1 MMRYLPSLFLLLL
14 AGMLPAQP
22 IKPSEKANFSLSPS
36 VDLEASPV
44 QNQHQSST
52 CWSFSSLAFFES
64 ELLRMKKPVVNLS
77 EMFVVRH
84 VYQAKAEKFVR
95 LHGNANFGPGGAFHD
110 PLFVLR
116 TFGLMPESA
125 YPGNAYGEETIKHNE
140 LDALTR
146 SLVDAVV
153 KNPNQRLSTAWKSA
167 FSGVLDAYLGPLPET
182 VEWQGKKHT
191 PKIFAASLGLN
202 ADDYVDLTSFTH
214 HPFYSHFPIEI
225 PDNWSWE
232 SAYNVPLDDLIGCLN
247 NALKN
252 GYSVAWGADV
262 SDPGFNHKMGLA
274 IKPAAGFAGLNREE
288 KEALFLNP
296 QDQTS
301 ISQQARQDAFDRYEV
316 TDDHGMLI
324 TGMFTDPKGTVYYK
338 VKNSWGDKS
347 NDCGGYFFASEAFV
361 RMHTINLL
369 MHKDALSSEVKKA
382 WQGRK

>member
-1 MMRYLPSLFLLLL
+1 MRYFTFISLLLTST
-14 AGMLPAQP
+14 AGFAQAV
-22 IKPSEKANFSLSPS
+22 KPSEKATFSLSAE

-64 ELLRMKKPVVNLS
+64 ELLRMKRPNVNLS

-125 YPGNAYGEETIKHNE
+125 YPGNAYGEETVKHNE
-140 LDALTR
+140 LDAVTR

-153 KNPNQRLSTAWKSA
+153 KNPNQRLSTAWKTA
-167 FSGVLDAYLGPLPET
+167 FSGVLDAYLGPLPGSFEL
-182 VEWQGKKHT
+182 QGKSYT
-191 PKIFAASLGLN
+191 PKSYASSLGLN
-202 ADDYVDLTSFTH
+202 ANDYADLTSFNH
-214 HPFYSHFPIEI
+214 HPFYQSFPIEI

-232 SAYNVPLDDLIGCLN
+232 PAYNLPLDDLMACLN

-274 IKPAAGFAGLNREE
+274 IKPEGGFSGRSREE
-288 KEALFLNP
+288 KEALFLSP
-296 QDQTS
+296 QPQQT
-301 ISQQARQDAFDRYEV
+301 IGQEARQEAFDRHEV

-324 TGMFTDPKGTVYYK
+324 TGMFRDPAGTVYYK

-347 NDCGGYFFASEAFV
+347 NDCGGYFYASEAFV
-361 RMHTINLL
+361 RLHTINFL
-369 MHKDALSSEVKKA
+369 MHKDALTKEVKKQ
-382 WQGRK
+382 WQERR